1 MAATRNERLSRRHY
15 FPDSSPGGRASF
27 LFLSQGDSSVQLP
40 LPLGGTSVQSHLPQ
54 VLGFPMGE
62 PPLQVSLHGALQ
74 ASIPWRGVLIP
85 GSLAMGLGGPATYHL
100 RGSLFPGPLSR
111 PIPLVS
117 IPSPPFTRSLVPKTP
132 QRTASIILGAPLMP
146 GIPSPERNLCTLA
159 SPTEALP

>member
-1 MAATRNERLSRRHY
+1 MRLSWRHF
-15 FPDSSPGGRASF
+15 FPDSSPGARASF

-40 LPLGGTSVQSHLPQ
+40 LPLRGTSVQDHLPQ

-62 PPLQVSLHGALQ
+62 PPLQVSLHGALH
-74 ASIPWRGVLIP
+74 ASIPSLEGVFIP

-100 RGSLFPGPLSR
+100 KGSLFPGPLSR
-111 PIPLVS
+111 PIPLAS

-132 QRTASIILGAPLMP
+132 QRTASIILGARLMS
-146 GIPSPERNLCTLA
+146 GIPSPEGNLCTLA